1 VKFKS
6 GILFKLLFSQVKVP
20 VKQGVVVG
28 QQKKLASG
36 LEYNSFLGVPYAEP
50 PVGEL
55 RFRVSYS

>member
-1 VKFKS
+1 
-6 GILFKLLFSQVKVP
+6 